1 MSKLSTEKE
10 LIQRFQQGDAMAF
23 NTIYNRFYSTL
34 RYFSQRLTCQ
44 KREAEDIAVET
55 FVKLYRLCGNF
66 ENVANIRAFLYVTA
80 RNACYDYLSYSHR
93 RPAYEKE
100 LHTDFAEQEIYPLKD
115 EIDNTNALKAI
126 FEAIERLPEEC
137 GKVFKLAYVQGFKTT
152 DIVRLLAIPEQTVR
166 SHRRRS
172 VKLLR
177 IDLFEQRLPEAALA
191 CRSIV
196 RTGAVKPMSMPM
208 TDEEAGGRSIAT
220 AGPAW

>member
-23 NTIYNRFYSTL
+23 NTIYNRFYTSL

-44 KREAEDIAVET
+44 KRESEDIAVET

-80 RNACYDYLSYSHR
+80 RNACYDYLSYTHR

-100 LHTDFAEQEIYPLKD
+100 ASGDFAEQEVYPVREEPDTTL
-115 EIDNTNALKAI
+115 ALKAV
-126 FEAIERLPEEC
+126 FEAVESLPEEC
-137 GKVFKLAYVQGFKTT
+137 GKVFKLAYVQGLKTT
-152 DIVRLLAIPEQTVR
+152 DIARLLAIPEQTVR

-172 VKLLR
+172 IKLLR
-177 IDLFEQRLPEAALA
+177 IALFEKRLPEAALI
-191 CRSIV
+191 CLSMV
-196 RTGAVKPMSMPM
+196 RTGTILPIREVVTAIYAN
-208 TDEEAGGRSIAT
+208 EAN
-220 AGPAW
+220 